1 MDYACSGN
9 LRRNKPSTSEV
20 LEDWIYLSD
29 EKKIEDINEEIKDQ
43 IMEFGTVVN
52 LNTVQAIQKDIFEEI
67 WMAHNRYL
75 KDWETLDNIT
85 KNHKK
90 SYDTFSDAANIARR
104 RQHHNSRSL
113 YPNAIKGGVDTF
125 YPDVDDSFIFT
136 FNISNKTGHA

>member
-1 MDYACSGN
+1 
-9 LRRNKPSTSEV
+9 
-20 LEDWIYLSD
+20 
-29 EKKIEDINEEIKDQ
+29 
-43 IMEFGTVVN
+43 
-52 LNTVQAIQKDIFEEI
+52 
-67 WMAHNRYL
+67 MAHNRYL

-125 YPDVDDSFIFT
+125 YPDVDVRSRASFVRMK
-136 FNISNKTGHA
+136 ISSPVQCLI